1 MTLPDETHA
10 SPDDYGRLALASDW
24 LRLHAAGEMDRK
36 LSNSLRELIQS
47 VRKLGKTGTVTLKL
61 TVSQLD
67 DMSVVVTPDI
77 KTSIPQPAERSQH
90 FYVDPEGHLAQRD
103 PYRQVLPFPAHD
115 LTTEE

>member
-1 MTLPDETHA
+1 MSLPDEAHA
-10 SPDDYGRLALASDW
+10 SPDDYGRLSLASDW
-24 LRLHAAGEMDRK
+24 L
-36 LSNSLRELIQS
+36 STSLRELIQA

-115 LTTEE
+115 LTTED